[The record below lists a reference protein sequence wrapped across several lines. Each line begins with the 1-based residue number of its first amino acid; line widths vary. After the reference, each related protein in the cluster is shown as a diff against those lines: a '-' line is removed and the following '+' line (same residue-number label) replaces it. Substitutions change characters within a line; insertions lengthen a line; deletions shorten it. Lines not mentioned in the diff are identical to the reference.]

1 MSMLL
6 RRYHDKVKEEPERRS
21 LSDLSYEELK
31 SLAKD
36 RGIDDYNKMKKA
48 ELLDAL
54 KDSEQDV
61 QD

>member
-6 RRYHDKVKEEPERRS
+6 RRYHDKVKEEPEKKPI
-21 LSDLSYEELK
+21 SDLSYDELK

-48 ELLDAL
+48 ELIDAL
-54 KDSEQDV
+54 KDSE
-61 QD
+61 